1 MRLQS
6 AIFDLDGTLLDTAS
20 FWEQLYLDLLKQYGA
35 DPEPGVG
42 ALVSA
47 MSPKE
52 GAAYCKE
59 HYHLTASLEEI
70 LGAVSTA
77 AADFYC
83 HRVQAK
89 PGLDKALSLLKME
102 GVWMYVAT
110 STDRRLAEA
119 ALRCAGIDGY
129 FRGLITCADVG
140 ASKED
145 SPAVYE
151 SAMRR
156 LQSNKRDTVI
166 FEDSLA
172 AIRTAKAAGFRVAG
186 VYNPAAEADQAAIQA
201 EADYYLR
208 SFEEM
213 FDATD
218 LG

>member
-20 FWEQLYLDLLKQYGA
+20 FWEQLCLDLLKQYGA
-35 DPEPGVG
+35 DPGARRGGPGVRHVAQRGRGLLQG
-42 ALVSA
+42 ALSPHRLPGGDPGGGQPPPRQTFTATVS
-47 MSPKE
+47 
-52 GAAYCKE
+52 
-59 HYHLTASLEEI
+59 
-70 LGAVSTA
+70 
-77 AADFYC
+77 
-83 HRVQAK
+83 RQK

-186 VYNPAAEADQAAIQA
+186 STTRQRRRTGGHPGRGGLLPPL
-201 EADYYLR
+201 LR
-208 SFEEM
+208 G
-213 FDATD
+213 DV
-218 LG
+218 

>member
-1 MRLQS
+1 
-6 AIFDLDGTLLDTAS
+6 
-20 FWEQLYLDLLKQYGA
+20 
-35 DPEPGVG
+35 
-42 ALVSA
+42 
-47 MSPKE
+47 
-52 GAAYCKE
+52 
-59 HYHLTASLEEI
+59 
-70 LGAVSTA
+70 
-77 AADFYC
+77 
-83 HRVQAK
+83 
-89 PGLDKALSLLKME
+89 ME

>member
-20 FWEQLYLDLLKQYGA
+20 FWEQLCLDLLKQYGA

-89 PGLDKALSLLKME
+89 PGLDKALSRLKME
-102 GVWMYVAT
+102 
-110 STDRRLAEA
+110 EQ
-119 ALRCAGIDGY
+119 
-129 FRGLITCADVG
+129 
-140 ASKED
+140 
-145 SPAVYE
+145 P
-151 SAMRR
+151 
-156 LQSNKRDTVI
+156 
-166 FEDSLA
+166 
-172 AIRTAKAAGFRVAG
+172 IRKW
-186 VYNPAAEADQAAIQA
+186 
-201 EADYYLR
+201 
-208 SFEEM
+208 
-213 FDATD
+213 
-218 LG
+218 

>member
-20 FWEQLYLDLLKQYGA
+20 FWEQLCLDLLKQYGA

-83 HRVQAK
+83 HRAQAK

-102 GVWMYVAT
+102 GVQCYLAT
-110 STDRRLAEA
+110 ATDRSMARA
-119 ALRCAGIDGY
+119 AIVHAGLEPY
-129 FRGLITCADVG
+129 FKGIITSG
-140 ASKED
+140 EIGKSKSD
-145 SPAVYE
+145 SPAIYE
-151 SAMRR
+151 WAM
-156 LQSNKRDTVI
+156 KRMRGSKLDTVV
-166 FEDSLA
+166 FEDVLF
-172 AIRTAKAAGFRVAG
+172 AIRTAKEAGFRVAA
-186 VYNPAAEADQAAIQA
+186 VYDWDSEEEQGEIKAL
-201 EADYYLR
+201 ADYYIT
-208 SFEEM
+208 SFEELYE
-213 FDATD
+213 AQT

>member
-20 FWEQLYLDLLKQYGA
+20 FWEQLCLDLLKKYGA

-47 MSPKE
+47 MTPKE

-70 LGAVSTA
+70 LGEVSSG

-89 PGLDKALSLLKME
+89 PGVDKALSLLKME

-110 STDRRLAEA
+110 ATDRHLAEA
-119 ALRCAGIDGY
+119 AEVFDE
-129 FRGLITCADVG
+129 VE
-140 ASKED
+140 ASPVMQD
-145 SPAVYE
+145 
-151 SAMRR
+151 
-156 LQSNKRDTVI
+156 LW
-166 FEDSLA
+166 
-172 AIRTAKAAGFRVAG
+172 VA
-186 VYNPAAEADQAAIQA
+186 YQKKFSYA
-201 EADYYLR
+201 
-208 SFEEM
+208 S
-213 FDATD
+213 D
-218 LG
+218 LGWNTVMAAVRQLFDRCEGTA

>member
-20 FWEQLYLDLLKQYGA
+20 FWEQLCLDLLKKYGA

-47 MSPKE
+47 MTPKE

-70 LGAVSTA
+70 LGEVSSG

-89 PGLDKALSLLKME
+89 PGVDKALSLLKME

-110 STDRRLAEA
+110 STDRINSGRMPW
-119 ALRCAGIDGY
+119 
-129 FRGLITCADVG
+129 
-140 ASKED
+140 ASR
-145 SPAVYE
+145 
-151 SAMRR
+151 SAMAPSMA
-156 LQSNKRDTVI
+156 QWV
-166 FEDSLA
+166 
-172 AIRTAKAAGFRVAG
+172 
-186 VYNPAAEADQAAIQA
+186 
-201 EADYYLR
+201 LR
-208 SFEEM
+208 Q
-213 FDATD
+213 D
-218 LG
+218 G